1 MSTAK
6 QGSTFWLSITGL
18 LCSIFFLAGQYYA
31 GGPTSPSTPFLDF
44 VKARRTYY
52 ALNDAL
58 PFGKE
63 TVVEIVQDLVQDVPS
78 AFNSQSNRVVIL
90 FDQEHGKFWDTVSRT
105 LKNVVAE
112 DQWESTSDRIATFK
126 AAAGSVLFFVD
137 EAVVQEFAANIPAY
151 ADEFPAWATESGGML
166 QHSAW
171 TALEAKGLG
180 ANLQHYN
187 LVNEEIA
194 KIWNLPATWRLKSQL
209 VFGGRTGEPGEK
221 TFKPLSEKLKVFGA

>member
-1 MSTAK
+1 MSTVK
-6 QGSTFWLSITGL
+6 RGSTFWLSITGL

-31 GGPTSPSTPFLDF
+31 GSQTSASIPFLHSI
-44 VKARRTYY
+44 KARRTYY
-52 ALNDAL
+52 ALSDTL

-78 AFNSQSNRVVIL
+78 AFNSQSNRVVVL
-90 FDQEHGKFWDTVSRT
+90 FDQEHGKFWDTVSHA

-112 DQWESTSDRIATFK
+112 DQWEATSGRISMFK

-137 EAVVQEFAANIPAY
+137 EAVVQEFTANIPAY
-151 ADEFPAWATESGGML
+151 ADSFPVWAAESGGML

-194 KIWNLPATWRLKSQL
+194 KVWNLPATWRLNAQL
-209 VFGGRTGEPGEK
+209 VIGGRTGGPGEK